1 MRVPEEPGVVYIPE
15 GEKLVYKSELFDV
28 VIRSKSQGEGF
39 TRNHFYVLVELLEH
53 DPLLERTVVLEIP
66 EDVWH
71 QLEIGERAKAR
82 LYEQP
87 DKRWTTRPP
96 AGVL

>member
-1 MRVPEEPGVVYIPE
+1 MEDVGTFVIPE
-15 GEKLVYKSELFDV
+15 GEKLIYKSELFDV
-28 VIRSKSQGEGF
+28 VVRGKSMTEGF
-39 TRNHFYVLVELLEH
+39 TRDHYYVQVELLEQ
-53 DPLLERTVVLEIP
+53 DPLVERLVTVEITQ
-66 EDVWH
+66 DVWQ

-96 AGVL
+96 ARLP